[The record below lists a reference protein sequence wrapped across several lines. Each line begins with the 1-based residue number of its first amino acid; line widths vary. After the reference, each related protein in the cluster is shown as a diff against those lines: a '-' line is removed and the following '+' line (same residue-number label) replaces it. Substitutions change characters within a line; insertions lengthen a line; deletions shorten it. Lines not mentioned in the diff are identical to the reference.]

1 MFLSLEVVSY
11 QQVLKTLQFM
21 QGWSLGFVFVV
32 GNDDGDLDANLCSFG
47 FANLCV
53 TIFFGSMHFQ
63 Q

>member
-32 GNDDGDLDANLCSFG
+32 GNDDGDLDELQI
-47 FANLCV
+47 CV
-53 TIFFGSMHFQ
+53 VLDLQIYA
-63 Q
+63 